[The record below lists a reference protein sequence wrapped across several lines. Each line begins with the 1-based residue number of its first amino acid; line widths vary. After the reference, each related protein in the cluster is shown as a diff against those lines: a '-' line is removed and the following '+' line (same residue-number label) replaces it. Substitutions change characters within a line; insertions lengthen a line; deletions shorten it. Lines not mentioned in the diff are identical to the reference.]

1 MVQFGK
7 KKKITDY
14 IYTKPVIAVLFIV
27 VVLLGRSVYARYMV
41 ERDMLQRRHVVEQEQ
56 IELRQR
62 KEAMQEKVEYL
73 EGDRGIEEEVRKR
86 FDVAK
91 EGEQVVILLGE
102 DKEEEVEATEEVASK
117 KWYQF
122 WR

>member
-7 KKKITDY
+7 KKNITDY
-14 IYTKPVIAVLFIV
+14 LYTKPVIVILLIVLVFLV
-27 VVLLGRSVYARYMV
+27 VSAYKRYQV
-41 ERDMLQRRHVVEQEQ
+41 ERDMAERRHEAEQEQ
-56 IELRQR
+56 RDLMDRKVEIE
-62 KEAMQEKVEYL
+62 AKVEYL
-73 EGDRGIEEEVRKR
+73 EGERGIEEEVRKR

-102 DKEEEVEATEEVASK
+102 DEDEDVEVVEKPIHK